1 MGQRSIMAKFSKKS
15 LFIGSGLGLAGIL
28 ATSLAFAAF
37 KHGHHHNGHHGDGYE
52 GHKGGKHSQMIRLHK
67 LDQDN
72 DDALS
77 LTEFQAP
84 AMKSF
89 EALDSNQDGMISSD
103 EYLAR
108 TTARFAKFDADHS
121 GIIEESEFPKRH
133 KGHKDRKGYKENS
146 NS

>member
-1 MGQRSIMAKFSKKS
+1 MAKFSKKS

-37 KHGHHHNGHHGDGYE
+37 KHGHHHNGHHNGYHGDGYE
-52 GHKGGKHSQMIRLHK
+52 GRKGGKHGQMMRLHK

-108 TTARFAKFDADHS
+108 TTERFAKYDADQS
-121 GIIEESEFPKRH
+121 GIIEEGEFPKRH
-133 KGHKDRKGYKENS
+133 KGHKDRKGYQENS
-146 NS
+146 DS